1 MARTKSTSTYQ
12 PRAVPSPSQRSRPPP
27 CGRKTKRVPPW
38 IRERDNLPK
47 GSTYTT
53 SPQRYIVE
61 RDGDVPCVR
70 APPGSSQVG
79 TRCYSEDNPRRAV
92 CKLLVDKEEHQ
103 LPQGLHVLGVSKY
116 LPPYGKLGRLVC
128 EHSSVYSFERTK
140 VDTRKMLY
148 EPGSVLVLGPY
159 KNYSGMWVTKC
170 VSTEDM
176 LEEKEQAYYNFQRY
190 FTTLDFDTFVPTFK
204 MIDECRLG
212 LLGYRRNAEEEEGSN
227 YHGKKTL
234 TDLFDIMTEHLVV
247 YRNHI
252 FTRNNVVSILHPY
265 FDRDRGWFIHHLR
278 LIAKM
283 LFFLCLY
290 NMRWAGPNTPYQI
303 RNDDTQRRVGSEGKP
318 ISSLLRR
325 KYVKPSIKGPT
336 LTKNKKYP
344 PADFVGEEGRLDNM
358 EYAHIFSLWQMYN
371 YLIQEQEDMKHYMR
385 SFFKTGVGA
394 PFIDGTGFYPDR
406 REDIFGVLKDIG
418 LASSARGCVRA
429 NSRVIMEGVLSA
441 LHTLYPPQASSIPS
455 WSRLPYPFRPNQL
468 SSDDPSDAENRV
480 TWMDHR

>member
-1 MARTKSTSTYQ
+1 MVRTKNTSTYQ
-12 PRAVPSPSQRSRPPP
+12 PRAVSSPPRIERPPP
-27 CGRKTKRVPPW
+27 CRRKTKRVPPW
-38 IRERDNLPK
+38 IRERDNLPNNA
-47 GSTYTT
+47 TYTT

-61 RDGDVPCVR
+61 RDGNVPCVR
-70 APPGSSQVG
+70 ALPGTSQVG
-79 TRCYSEDNPRRAV
+79 TRCYSENNPRRAV

-148 EPGSVLVLGPY
+148 EPGSILVLGPY

-204 MIDECRLG
+204 MIDECRNRLEE
-212 LLGYRRNAEEEEGSN
+212 YMEKAAEEEGSD
-227 YHGKKTL
+227 YQGKKTL
-234 TDLFDIMTEHLVV
+234 NDLFKIMSEHLDVV

-252 FTRNNVVSILHPY
+252 FARNTVVGLLHPRY
-265 FDRDRGWFIHHLR
+265 RERSWFLPHFR

-290 NMRWAGPNTPYQI
+290 NMRWAGPSTPYQI
-303 RNDDTQRRVGSEGKP
+303 RNEDTERRVGSEGKP
-318 ISSLLRR
+318 VSSLLKG
-325 KYVKPSIKGPT
+325 KYVKPSMKGPT
-336 LTKNKKYP
+336 LSKNKKYP

-371 YLIQEQEDMKHYMR
+371 DLVKQSDTIESFMK
-385 SFFKTGVGA
+385 SFFKSGLGS
-394 PFIDGTGFYPDR
+394 PFIDGSGFYPNLN
-406 REDIFGVLKDIG
+406 ESVFAVLRDIG

-441 LHTLYPPQASSIPS
+441 IHTLYPPQSSSIPS
-455 WSRLPYPFRPNQL
+455 WSRLPYPFRPDRL

-480 TWMDHR
+480 TWMS